1 MAEPTVSLTVD
12 GDAVELTAL
21 GTRGEV
27 VLEDTI
33 EEAHA
38 ASLTAD
44 LTADAAGEWASVLD
58 GLVAPHAPV
67 RATVD
72 LDGTAYTFDGLA
84 VEATW
89 HITTTG
95 APTIDVRALDRT
107 AAMDLEE
114 KVTAWPGASDSSI
127 ATSILAAYG
136 FTARV
141 DETPAG
147 FDPDVHTVVQ
157 RGTDWAFLRGL
168 AERWGYHAFLEA
180 SDTGI
185 TGHFRRID
193 TTSAPQA
200 ELSLAFGGQAEE
212 AEVRVDLAG
221 GHRVEGASLAPLADR
236 EQTAS
241 AELPDPP
248 MGTTPLGAVGTALL
262 APGDVPGVLDPSGAS
277 TAHARAASQ
286 VARLDVTLGPGAE
299 VLLRAG
305 RPVLVSGLGSRL
317 SGRWLVERVRHTLTT
332 ERHTQHVALT
342 RDALDAAPGDFG
354 GGGVF

>member
-12 GDAVELTAL
+12 GVAVDLTAL
-21 GTRGEV
+21 GTAGEV

-33 EEAHA
+33 DEAHA

-44 LTADAAGEWASVLD
+44 LTADATGEWTSALD

-67 RATVD
+67 RAIVD
-72 LDGTAYTFDGLA
+72 LEGTAYTFDGLA

-89 HITTTG
+89 HITTSG
-95 APTIDVRALDRT
+95 APTCVVRALDRT
-107 AAMDLEE
+107 AEMDREE
-114 KVTAWPGASDSSI
+114 KVTAWPGQSDSNI

-147 FDPDVHTVVQ
+147 FDPDVHTVIQ

-168 AERWGYHAFLEA
+168 AERWGFHAFLEA
-180 SDTGI
+180 SDSGI
-185 TGHFRRID
+185 TGHVRHID
-193 TTSAPQA
+193 ATATPQA
-200 ELSLAFGGQAEE
+200 ELSLAFGGQADE
-212 AEVRVDLAG
+212 AEVRLDLAG
-221 GHRVEGASLAPLADR
+221 GHRVDAAALAPLADR
-236 EQTAS
+236 EQTAT

-262 APGDVPGVLDPSGAS
+262 APGDVPGVLDPAGAS
-277 TAHARAASQ
+277 TAHARAASR
-286 VARLDVTLGPGAE
+286 VARMDVTLGPGAG

-317 SGRWLVERVRHTLTT
+317 SGRWLVQRVRHTLTT
-332 ERHTQHVALT
+332 EQHTQQVGLT

-354 GGGVF
+354 GRGMP